1 MIRTSHVGSFPF
13 DYRSGLPCRILRELR
28 EIGIDAP
35 PYPQLRDF
43 VEIYLEPLVEEGLIE
58 RRAGFYYADPEKLA
72 DAEPPEPRLAEAE
85 ESAGCREDIEWLR
98 GPVTGVFT
106 LASKIYVREG
116 LGLENTLLTNKEV
129 VTGFL
134 KQYVLR
140 AAKKLVGL
148 GYNIVFFDEPI
159 LGVMVGR
166 RRILYGYTA
175 HEITG
180 VYEEILGEIS
190 VEKGIHVCGSISP
203 KLFEILTGINGLD
216 IVNLEFYGSRKNL
229 DRIDQ
234 ALLERSGKKL
244 APGIAS
250 SKQPR
255 IESVDE
261 ILGLL
266 EKISEKAGGR
276 IDLVSADCGFG
287 GLKGM
292 MPDDDLHEIVMGKL
306 RNIVEAVRIYRER
319 HGMG

>member
-13 DYRSGLPCRILRELR
+13 NYTPELPCRILRELR
-28 EIGIDAP
+28 EIGVDAP

-43 VEIYLEPLVEEGLIE
+43 VEIYLEPLVEAGLIE
-58 RRAGFYYADPEKLA
+58 KKAGFYYADPDKLI
-72 DAEPPEPRLAEAE
+72 DAEPPEPSLAEAE
-85 ESAGCREDIEWLR
+85 EAAYCREDIKWLR

-116 LGLENTLLTNKEV
+116 LGLENTLLTNKEI

-134 KQYVLR
+134 KEYVGR
-140 AAKKLVGL
+140 TAKKLVGL

-166 RRILYGYTA
+166 RRILYGYKA
-175 HEITG
+175 NEITS
-180 VYEEILGEIS
+180 VYEEILGEIN

-203 KLFEILTGINGLD
+203 KLFEILAGINGLD
-216 IVNLEFYGSRKNL
+216 IVNLEFYSSRKNL
-229 DRIDQ
+229 DRIDPG
-234 ALLERSGKKL
+234 LLEKTGKKL

-261 ILGLL
+261 LLGLL
-266 EKISEKAGGR
+266 EAVAEKAGGR

-292 MPDDDLHEIVMGKL
+292 MPDEDLHEIVLGKL
-306 RNIVEAVRIYRER
+306 RNIVEAVRLYKER